1 MFSSF
6 RSSVPMFR
14 SALGI
19 RRLIVRVVPGFAW
32 AKVFAGRTL
41 ADRRGA
47 CDARL
52 AAGSGENRKGKPGLR
67 VVLRAVVG
75 AVAVGTALAACSP
88 TFDWRTIMNNDNGYT
103 VDLPAKPGND
113 QRAVQIDG
121 KSMQMA
127 MQTAEA
133 GHAVFAVGTVM
144 LPDDAE
150 ATQRAALVFLR
161 DGLARNVGAAP
172 AAHDV
177 QIPLAAGGKVPGLE
191 MQLSGEAG
199 SQHETRTIYA
209 RLVAHGRHVY
219 QAAIIAA
226 TPLPQEQVVQFF
238 SSFQLY

>member
-1 MFSSF
+1 
-6 RSSVPMFR
+6 MFR
-14 SALGI
+14 FDFGFF
-19 RRLIVRVVPGFAW
+19 RLIIRVLCCLCSAEGFS
-32 AKVFAGRTL
+32 
-41 ADRRGA
+41 
-47 CDARL
+47 RL
-52 AAGSGENRKGKPGLR
+52 ARPDDRFSRDTASPSAPGSFDISSAKPR
-67 VVLRAVVG
+67 LRAML
-75 AVAVGTALAACSP
+75 GTAACALLFGAALTACSP

-121 KSMQMA
+121 RPMQMT

-133 GHAVFAVGTVM
+133 GNAVFAVGTVM

-150 ATQRAALVFLR
+150 ATQRAALDFLR
-161 DGLARNVGAAP
+161 DGLARNLSAAP

-199 SQHETRTIYA
+199 SQHESRTIYA

-226 TPLPQEQVVQFF
+226 KPLPQEQIDQFF

>member
-1 MFSSF
+1 MFPSA

-14 SALGI
+14 SAFGI
-19 RRLIVRVVPGFAW
+19 RRLIVRVLSRFASADIFSARVQADGRFPRDAGVPAS
-32 AKVFAGRTL
+32 
-41 ADRRGA
+41 
-47 CDARL
+47 
-52 AAGSGENRKGKPGLR
+52 SGESSQGKPGLR
-67 VVLRAVVG
+67 AILRTAAAVLAVG
-75 AVAVGTALAACSP
+75 AVLTACSP
-88 TFDWRTIMNNDNGYT
+88 TFDWRTIMNNDDGYT
-103 VDLPAKPGND
+103 VDLPAKPSND
-113 QRAVQIDG
+113 QRALQIDG

-150 ATQRAALVFLR
+150 ATQRAALDFLR
-161 DGLARNVGAAP
+161 DGLARNVNAAP

-226 TPLPQEQVVQFF
+226 TPLPQEQVDQFF